1 MSKYSFEL
9 KLQVVQEYL
18 SGVGGYTY
26 LQNISYREHVNYYIG

>member
-18 SGVGGYTY
+18 SVVGG
-26 LQNISYREHVNYYIG
+26 

>member
-18 SGVGGYTY
+18 SVVGGYT
-26 LQNISYREHVNYYIG
+26 

>member
-18 SGVGGYTY
+18 SGVGGY
-26 LQNISYREHVNYYIG
+26 

>member
-18 SGVGGYTY
+18 SVVGGYTY
-26 LQNISYREHVNYYIG
+26 LQDKYHLQ

>member
-18 SGVGGYTY
+18 SGVGGYT
-26 LQNISYREHVNYYIG
+26 

>member
-18 SGVGGYTY
+18 SVVGGY
-26 LQNISYREHVNYYIG
+26 